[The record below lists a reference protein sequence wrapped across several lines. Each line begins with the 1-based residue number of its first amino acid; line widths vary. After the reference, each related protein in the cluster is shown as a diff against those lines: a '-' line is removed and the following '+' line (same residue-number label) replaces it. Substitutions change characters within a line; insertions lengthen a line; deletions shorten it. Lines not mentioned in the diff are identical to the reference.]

1 MMRSCPVPAH
11 RHKGA
16 IAVEF
21 ALVATILIPLII
33 GTVEFGRV
41 LYAYDTLTKAV
52 RSSAR
57 YVSVAKEGPADATV
71 QAAARCI
78 VVTGSP
84 GLSGSGCANPAQLPG
99 LTTAMVNIMHPS
111 ANPEVQS
118 IETGSG
124 QIGVITV
131 AITSYPLSQIAAI
144 LYPSLSLA
152 NISVTVP
159 FIFF

>member
-1 MMRSCPVPAH
+1 MQRSNPSTAV
-11 RHKGA
+11 RQSGA

-21 ALVATILIPLII
+21 ALVALILIPLII

-57 YVSVAKEGPADATV
+57 YLSVANDGPADATV

-84 GLSGSGCANPAQLPG
+84 GLAAGGCANPAQLPG
-99 LTTAMVNIMHPS
+99 LTTAMVDILHPG
-111 ANPEVQS
+111 ANPEVQG
-118 IETGSG
+118 INTGSG
-124 QIGVITV
+124 QIGLITV
-131 AITSYPLSQIAAI
+131 AINAYPLSQIAAI